1 MNFDT
6 LLVGT
11 VPLMIIIFGLV
22 EMIKSFGLKGN
33 ILTILSMLL
42 GLAFGIAYQISKAG
56 VPVGFP
62 GWFEIV
68 IFGLAMG
75 LTASGFYKFVSD
87 RWPTRDGSEP
97 SSGTPATRVA
107 GAERKE

>member
-11 VPLMIIIFGLV
+11 IPLMLVIFGLI
-22 EMIKSFGLKGN
+22 EFIKSFGLSGK

-42 GLAFGIAYQISKAG
+42 GVVFGLAYQFAVAG
-56 VPVGFP
+56 IPLTFS

-68 IFGLAMG
+68 IFGLAIG
-75 LTASGFYKFVSD
+75 LTASGFYKFIN
-87 RWPTRDGSEP
+87 TRAPEALKDYNVIGYTKTKK
-97 SSGTPATRVA
+97 G
-107 GAERKE
+107 

>member
-11 VPLMIIIFGLV
+11 IPLMIVIFGLV
-22 EMIKSFGLKGN
+22 EFAKSFGLSGR

-42 GLAFGIAYQISKAG
+42 GVALGLAYQIASNG
-56 VPVGFP
+56 VPAAYA

-68 IFGLAMG
+68 IFGLAVG
-75 LTASGFYKFVSD
+75 LVASGFYKFANARFPEALKDYKV
-87 RWPTRDGSEP
+87 RPE
-97 SSGTPATRVA
+97 
-107 GAERKE
+107 K

>member
-11 VPLMIIIFGLV
+11 IPLMVVVFGLV

-42 GLAFGIAYQISKAG
+42 GIAFGIAYQISKIG
-56 VPVGFP
+56 IPIGFP
-62 GWFEIV
+62 GWFETV
-68 IFGLAMG
+68 IFGLAIG

-87 RWPTRDGSEP
+87 RFP
-97 SSGTPATRVA
+97 
-107 GAERKE
+107 ERKD